1 MLTVSKSL
9 GHVIGKGA
17 PSEQSG
23 CVSTVRHTCDYRSG
37 HDADART
44 HRIGDEITHSGV
56 AAGNP
61 ILRNLYERRE
71 ANEADG
77 LVQMVEAVP
86 EPERDTGREENSNV
100 FDPAA
105 SVGHRPQ

>member
-1 MLTVSKSL
+1 MCLN
-9 GHVIGKGA
+9 GA
-17 PSEQSG
+17 
-23 CVSTVRHTCDYRSG
+23 VSTVRHPYDHRGS
-37 HDADART
+37 HDADTRT
-44 HRIGDEITHSGV
+44 RRIEDEITHSGM

-77 LVQMVEAVP
+77 LVQVAEAIP
-86 EPERDTGREENSNV
+86 EPERHTGREENSNV

>member
-44 HRIGDEITHSGV
+44 
-56 AAGNP
+56 
-61 ILRNLYERRE
+61 LYERRE